1 MIPFSHTWPYDIIL
15 GDMYVQYCPFCD
27 QENVLLP
34 MKPKELQIVRDGKKS
49 CWSSPAAVPAPRSS
63 TMTGTICCS
72 TGLSAKQRKTVPR
85 FRHQIQAYEEF
96 SLLRL
101 FGVRMTADRH
111 SKSKYGSLCSRRK
124 AVRINLFSAHLLP
137 QNGPLFT

>member
-63 TMTGTICCS
+63 TMTGTICYS
-72 TGLSAKQRKTVPR
+72 IGLSAKQRKTVPPASVTKY
-85 FRHQIQAYEEF
+85 QAYEEF

-101 FGVRMTADRH
+101 FGVRMTPDRPTFIIQ
-111 SKSKYGSLCSRRK
+111 
-124 AVRINLFSAHLLP
+124 VRFSM
-137 QNGPLFT
+137 